1 MSYSGRLSKYLLAF
15 VLVVCMIAG
24 CNAGSPLDVESP
36 EDIPDVYG
44 CPVTGHVDNCVTCH
58 N

>member
-1 MSYSGRLSKYLLAF
+1 MSCSGCLTKSILAF
-15 VLVVCMIAG
+15 VLVVCMVTG

-36 EDIPDVYG
+36 EDIPELYG
-44 CPVTGHVDNCVTCH
+44 CPETGRLDCITCH